1 MKKLLLSLGLFS
13 FLNADIVT
21 MNISE
26 YDFSNKD
33 YALIDVRMPSEY
45 AATGVV
51 DGAKLITFLKEDG
64 TINAEFIDEVAKNYS
79 KDSNIAIM
87 CRSGKRSLAAAKMLE
102 KNGFNDILNLDGG
115 MNELLKTNI
124 KLVPYKN

>member
-21 MNISE
+21 MSISK

-51 DGAKLITFLKEDG
+51 EGAKLITFLKEDG
-64 TINAEFIDEVAKNYS
+64 TMNSDFVSEVSKSYS
-79 KDSNIAIM
+79 KDSKIAIM
-87 CRSGKRSLAAAKMLE
+87 CRSGKRSLAAAKILE
-102 KNGFNDILNLDGG
+102 ENGFTNIINLDGG
-115 MNELLKTNI
+115 MNELLNTGI
-124 KLVPYKN
+124 KLIPYNK

>member
-1 MKKLLLSLGLFS
+1 MKKLLLSLALFS
-13 FLNADIVT
+13 FLNADTI
-21 MNISE
+21 NISE

-64 TINAEFIDEVAKNYS
+64 TINAKFVDEVAKNYS
-79 KDSNIAIM
+79 KDSKIAIM
-87 CRSGKRSLAAAKMLE
+87 CRSGKRSLAAAKMLKE
-102 KNGFNDILNLDGG
+102 NGFSNILNLDGG

>member
-45 AATGVV
+45 ATTG
-51 DGAKLITFLKEDG
+51 
-64 TINAEFIDEVAKNYS
+64 
-79 KDSNIAIM
+79 
-87 CRSGKRSLAAAKMLE
+87 
-102 KNGFNDILNLDGG
+102 GG
-115 MNELLKTNI
+115 R
-124 KLVPYKN
+124 

>member
-1 MKKLLLSLGLFS
+1 MKKLLLSLALFS

-51 DGAKLITFLKEDG
+51 EGAKLITFLKEDG
-64 TINAEFIDEVAKNYS
+64 AINAEFIDEVAKNYS
-79 KDSNIAIM
+79 KDSKIAIM

>member
-1 MKKLLLSLGLFS
+1 MKKILLALSLFVC
-13 FLNADIVT
+13 LNAEVIT
-21 MNISE
+21 QNIKE
-26 YDFSNKD
+26 FDFTNSD

-79 KDSNIAIM
+79 KDSKIAIM

>member
-13 FLNADIVT
+13 FLNADIAT
-21 MNISE
+21 MSISK

-51 DGAKLITFLKEDG
+51 EGAKLITFLKEDG
-64 TINAEFIDEVAKNYS
+64 TMNSDFVSEVSKSYS
-79 KDSNIAIM
+79 KDSKIAIM
-87 CRSGKRSLAAAKMLE
+87 CRSGKRSLAAAKILE
-102 KNGFNDILNLDGG
+102 ENGFTNIINLDGG
-115 MNELLKTNI
+115 MNELLNTGI
-124 KLVPYKN
+124 KLIPYNK

>member
-1 MKKLLLSLGLFS
+1 MKKLLLSLALFS
-13 FLNADIVT
+13 FLNADTI
-21 MNISE
+21 NISE

-64 TINAEFIDEVAKNYS
+64 TINAKFVDEVAKNYS
-79 KDSNIAIM
+79 KDSKIAIM

-102 KNGFNDILNLDGG
+102 ENGFSNILNLDGG